1 MIIKNIQVVTEIVVN
16 TKTRNLTYKIGDEM
30 EIETNEGYIRGTI
43 RRIGNFDFEIE
54 TEEEYIELRYDD
66 IEKVYE

>member
-16 TKTRNLTYKIGDEM
+16 TKTRNLTYKVGDEM
-30 EIETNEGYIRGTI
+30 EIETNEGLIKGTI

>member
-16 TKTRNLTYKIGDEM
+16 TKTRNLTYKVGDEM

-54 TEEEYIELRYDD
+54 TEGEYIELRYDD